1 MHIYICLLYVCGM
14 CVTSISSAYICL
26 LYVCGMCV
34 ASIASTY
41 ICLLYV
47 CGICVASIANAFP
60 FLQKTIWS
68 KGIGTISKKL
78 RAPEIT
84 EKDRVKSVTEVLK
97 NTIQVC
103 VLDWW
108 KRLNVSVE
116 FSSLL
121 LDPLHLLSQFP
132 PPHFLLDVNI
142 YNGFFFGGGGELLAA
157 HGEHIHYYTPEG
169 NMLACTHTL
178 IYTFICPYTH
188 ALTHTCTR
196 THKHTP
202 H

>member
-1 MHIYICLLYVCGM
+1 MHIYICLLYVCGICVASIASAYICLLYECGM

-60 FLQKTIWS
+60 FLQKTIRS

-84 EKDRVKSVTEVLK
+84 EKDRVKSATEVLK

-108 KRLNVSVE
+108 KRLHVSVE

-121 LDPLHLLSQFP
+121 LYFIF
-132 PPHFLLDVNI
+132 FLNFLRLTFSSMLI
-142 YNGFFFGGGGELLAA
+142 FITGFFLGGGG
-157 HGEHIHYYTPEG
+157 GGGVIS
-169 NMLACTHTL
+169 
-178 IYTFICPYTH
+178 
-188 ALTHTCTR
+188 CTR
-196 THKHTP
+196 KAYSLLHT
-202 H
+202 

>member
-1 MHIYICLLYVCGM
+1 MHIYVCGM
-14 CVTSISSAYICL
+14 CVASIASAYICL

-34 ASIASTY
+34 ASIVSAY

-60 FLQKTIWS
+60 FLQKTIRS
-68 KGIGTISKKL
+68 KGIGTTSKKF

-84 EKDRVKSVTEVLK
+84 EKDRVKSATEVLK

-108 KRLNVSVE
+108 KRLHVSVE

-121 LDPLHLLSQFP
+121 LHPLHLLSQFP
-132 PPHFLLDVNI
+132 PPHFLLNVNI
-142 YNGFFFGGGGELLAA
+142 YNGVFFGLGGGGGGGVISCTKKAYSLL
-157 HGEHIHYYTPEG
+157 
-169 NMLACTHTL
+169 HT
-178 IYTFICPYTH
+178 
-188 ALTHTCTR
+188 
-196 THKHTP
+196 
-202 H
+202 

>member
-1 MHIYICLLYVCGM
+1 MCGICVASIASAYICLLYVCGM

-60 FLQKTIWS
+60 FLQKTIRS

-84 EKDRVKSVTEVLK
+84 EKDRVKSATEVLK

-108 KRLNVSVE
+108 KRLHVSVE

-121 LDPLHLLSQFP
+121 LYSLHLLSQFP
-132 PPHFLLDVNI
+132 PPHFLLNVNI
-142 YNGFFFGGGGELLAA
+142 YNGVFFFWGGGGGGGELLAA

-178 IYTFICPYTH
+178 IYTFT
-188 ALTHTCTR
+188 
-196 THKHTP
+196 
-202 H
+202 